1 MISDYAVLI
10 IVIFSGGVMVKK
22 IDPPEAEIIKL
33 GTKAKP
39 TSKTAADIE
48 KIVIDLMALHN
59 RIEAIADLTPFERY
73 VRNQNENLR
82 TLSTDLRD
90 LLENPVAYPPLKEK

>member
-1 MISDYAVLI
+1 MI
-10 IVIFSGGVMVKK
+10 KK
-22 IDPPEAEIIKL
+22 IERQKAKVLQL

-39 TSKTAADIE
+39 TSKTTADIE

-59 RIEAIADLTPFERY
+59 RIEAIADLTPFEKYIR
-73 VRNQNENLR
+73 QENENLR